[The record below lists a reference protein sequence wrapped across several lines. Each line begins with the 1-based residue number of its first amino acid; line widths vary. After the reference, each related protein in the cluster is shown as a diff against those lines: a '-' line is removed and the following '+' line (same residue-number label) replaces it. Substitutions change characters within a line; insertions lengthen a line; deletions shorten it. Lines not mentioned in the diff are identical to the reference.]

1 MSVFQPNLILKD
13 VTRIDLALLR
23 ANGIRGLILDVD
35 NTLTLHDS
43 QMLRGDVRE
52 WIESMRAAGVPM
64 IIVSNNSY
72 DRVKP
77 FADAL
82 SLDFVSMGMKPLTF
96 GFTKAQKKMDLPVQD
111 IAVVG
116 DQIYT
121 DIVGGNLKG
130 MFTILVQPMLLENGW
145 TFKVRRN
152 LETIHIRTYYRR
164 RSPAREKRP
173 EPHSSRR

>member
-64 IIVSNNSY
+64 VIVSNNSY

-96 GFTKAQKKMDLPVQD
+96 GFTKAQKKMDLRAGHCSGWGSDLYGYCRRKPE
-111 IAVVG
+111 G
-116 DQIYT
+116 DVYHPCSANAFGEWL
-121 DIVGGNLKG
+121 DL
-130 MFTILVQPMLLENGW
+130 
-145 TFKVRRN
+145 
-152 LETIHIRTYYRR
+152 
-164 RSPAREKRP
+164 
-173 EPHSSRR
+173 

>member
-1 MSVFQPNLILKD
+1 
-13 VTRIDLALLR
+13 
-23 ANGIRGLILDVD
+23 
-35 NTLTLHDS
+35 
-43 QMLRGDVRE
+43 
-52 WIESMRAAGVPM
+52 
-64 IIVSNNSY
+64 
-72 DRVKP
+72 
-77 FADAL
+77 
-82 SLDFVSMGMKPLTF
+82 MGMKPLTF
-96 GFTKAQKKMDLPVQD
+96 GFTKAQKKMNLPVQD

-145 TFKVRRN
+145 TFRVRRN

>member
-43 QMLRGDVRE
+43 QILRGDVRE

-96 GFTKAQKKMDLPVQD
+96 GFTKAQKKMNLPVQD

-130 MFTILVQPMLLENGW
+130 MFTILVQPMLLENG
-145 TFKVRRN
+145 
-152 LETIHIRTYYRR
+152 
-164 RSPAREKRP
+164 
-173 EPHSSRR
+173 

>member
-13 VTRIDLALLR
+13 VTRIDRALLK

-43 QMLRGDVRE
+43 QMLRDDVTA
-52 WIESMRAAGVPM
+52 WIESMKAADIPM
-64 IIVSNNSY
+64 VIVSNNNH

-77 FADAL
+77 FAENL
-82 SLDFVSMGMKPLTF
+82 GLDFVSMGLKPLTV
-96 GFTKAQKKMDLPVQD
+96 GFTKAQKKLDLPVQQ

-121 DIVGGNLKG
+121 DILGGNLKG
-130 MFTILVQPMLLENGW
+130 MFTILVHPMLLEDGW
-145 TFKVRRN
+145 SFKVRRQ
-152 LETIHIRTYYRR
+152 LETIHIRAYRR
-164 RSPAREKRP
+164 KRAPVREKRP
-173 EPHSSRR
+173 EQHS

>member
-13 VTRIDLALLR
+13 VTRIDRALLR
-23 ANGIRGLILDVD
+23 ANGLRGLILDVD

-43 QMLRGDVRE
+43 QMLRGDVRA
-52 WIESMRAAGVPM
+52 WIESMRAADIQM
-64 IIVSNNSY
+64 IIVSNNYY

-77 FADAL
+77 FADSL
-82 SLDFVSMGMKPLTF
+82 SLDFVSMGMKPLTI
-96 GFTKAQKKMDLPVQD
+96 GFTKAQKQLQLPVQE

-145 TFKVRRN
+145 TFKIRRN
-152 LETIHIRTYYRR
+152 LETIHIRTYYRK
-164 RSPAREKRP
+164 RSPAREEKP
-173 EPHSSRR
+173 EPHSIRR